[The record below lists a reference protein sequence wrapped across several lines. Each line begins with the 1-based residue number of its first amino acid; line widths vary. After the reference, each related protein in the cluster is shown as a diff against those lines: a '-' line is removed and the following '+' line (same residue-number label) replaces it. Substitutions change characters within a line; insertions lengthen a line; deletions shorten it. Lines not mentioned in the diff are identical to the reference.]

1 MSADHDDPQRP
12 SHRHPGCS
20 VTAADRGADRLVVA
34 EVIAED
40 IDVPERLVIAP
51 VAGMFFPAFTEVSAE
66 HPGMVAVGDEI
77 GVVVQTGE
85 KHPVTSSFTGRVMGM
100 LAMPGE
106 RVRTHQPVAWLSI
119 LDD

>member
-1 MSADHDDPQRP
+1 MSPDPIDAQCVPR
-12 SHRHPGCS
+12 RHAGD
-20 VTAADRGADRLVVA
+20 VTRADRAGAVCGDVL
-34 EVIAED
+34 AED
-40 IDVPERLVIAP
+40 IDLPERLVISP
-51 VAGMFFPAFTEVSAE
+51 VAGMFFPAFTEVSSE

-85 KHPVTSSFTGRVMGM
+85 KHLVTSSFTGRVMGM

-106 RVRTHQPVAWLSI
+106 RVRKHQPVAWLSI

>member
-1 MSADHDDPQRP
+1 MSADHADAQGRT
-12 SHRHPGCS
+12 RRRPGCA
-20 VTAADRGADRLVVA
+20 TAADPAAACVVA
-34 EVIAED
+34 GEVLAEA

-51 VAGMFFPAFTEVSAE
+51 VAGMFFPAFTEVSADQ
-66 HPGMVAVGDEI
+66 PGMVAAGDEI

-100 LAMPGE
+100 LALPGE

>member
-1 MSADHDDPQRP
+1 MSADHADAQRL
-12 SHRHPGCS
+12 SRRRPGD
-20 VTAADRGADRLVVA
+20 VMGADPAAGAVVGEVVA
-34 EVIAED
+34 ED
-40 IDVPERLVIAP
+40 IELPERLVISP

-85 KHPVTSSFTGRVMGM
+85 KHLVTSSFTGRVMGM

-106 RVRTHQPVAWLSI
+106 RVRMHQPVAWLSI

>member
-1 MSADHDDPQRP
+1 MSADHADATLPRDPED
-12 SHRHPGCS
+12 
-20 VTAADRGADRLVVA
+20 VAAPDHATGGLVG
-34 EVIAED
+34 EVVAED
-40 IDVPERLVIAP
+40 IDVAERLVIAP
-51 VAGMFFPAFTEVSAE
+51 VAGMFFPAFTEVSADQ
-66 HPGMVAVGDEI
+66 PGMVAIGDEI

-119 LDD
+119 RDD